1 MNWCRPRAR
10 SVVSLGES
18 DGNEESVYAVPG
30 THQHPMSEA
39 SLVGFCPSSAG
50 QVSEHSTAP
59 QLGEG
64 ASLLSDR
71 ELEASEA
78 PGQVTALVSGGATS
92 GRNAGASSVVHET
105 SDGSSSD
112 DHSSSAQ
119 LSSGAAGSRRAGGG
133 GSGIPGAANA

>member
-1 MNWCRPRAR
+1 
-10 SVVSLGES
+10 VSLGES
-18 DGNEESVYAVPG
+18 DGNDESVYAVPG

-39 SLVGFCPSSAG
+39 SLVGCCPSSAG

-78 PGQVTALVSGGATS
+78 AGQVTALMSLMPRLSSGSGGATS
-92 GRNAGASSVVHET
+92 GRSAGASSVLHET
-105 SDGSSSD
+105 SSSD